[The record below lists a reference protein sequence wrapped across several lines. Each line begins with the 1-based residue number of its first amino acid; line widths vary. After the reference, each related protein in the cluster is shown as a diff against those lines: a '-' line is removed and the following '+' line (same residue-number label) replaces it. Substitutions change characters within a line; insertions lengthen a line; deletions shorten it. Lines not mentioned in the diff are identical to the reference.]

1 MRVRLLLQ
9 LAMRSG
15 GDIPAGLV
23 EEKDLDWFNA
33 LATWNDTVSFAREAS
48 LLCLLRDDGRKGR
61 R

>member
-33 LATWNDTVSFAREAS
+33 LATWIDTVSFAREAS
-48 LLCLLRDDGRKGR
+48 LMCLVRDGIRKGHR
-61 R
+61 